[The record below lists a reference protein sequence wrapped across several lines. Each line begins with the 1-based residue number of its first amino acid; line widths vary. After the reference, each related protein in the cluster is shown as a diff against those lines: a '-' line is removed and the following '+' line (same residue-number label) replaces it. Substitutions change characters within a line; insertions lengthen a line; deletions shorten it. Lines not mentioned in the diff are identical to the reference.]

1 MQIKYKSLGEK
12 ISYASFFHGKQ
23 NIIIIIF
30 VVLMILIYFC
40 AQIEVYMI
48 ESFIIK
54 NYRCYR
60 DRTELSFVASKKEG
74 SKSKDLPPTWY
85 KEINGKRILRL
96 LLCVGL
102 NGTGKS
108 KMFSALNY
116 LRMIE
121 TAKPQRPS
129 DKPEYRPFLLDK
141 ISRIQPTELSLTYYI
156 NNTCFNYNIK
166 ISSECIEEEELK
178 LIQSRSSRIFH
189 RYHDK
194 ELDKVVV
201 NFGNACDLSKTDQ
214 HDLEVN
220 TLANASVLS
229 TFGSLNLESQI
240 LSENFNYFE
249 NRISMVHKS
258 DKSLADKLQTGDPE
272 KDRILKKLL
281 LRLLDDVGTNICDYV
296 IEEASLDIAELKAN
310 GAPDIVIK
318 AMMEQYPS
326 GIITHKNLRFIHSTK
341 EGKRG
346 LDFELESLGTKNII
360 RLLVVL
366 YDVIIGEKTTC
377 IDEIEYG
384 IHTKALAFILKMYLT
399 IAENCQLIVATHDL
413 SLLNADFLRRDA
425 VRLFEK
431 DEYGSTSVRR
441 RDYLHN
447 TISFYKTYEK
457 EVFPQ
462 IDELMNKIDMF
473 LKYKD
478 DIEKNL

>member
-1 MQIKYKSLGEK
+1 MFKL
-12 ISYASFFHGKQ
+12 
-23 NIIIIIF
+23 
-30 VVLMILIYFC
+30 YFC
-40 AQIEVYMI
+40 TQIEADMI
-48 ESFIIK
+48 ETFIIK
-54 NYRCYR
+54 NYRSYR
-60 DRTELSFVASKKEG
+60 DRTELSFVASNKEG
-74 SKSKDLPPTWY
+74 GKKKDLPPVWY

-116 LRMIE
+116 LRMIA
-121 TAKPQRPS
+121 TAKPQKPS
-129 DKPEYRPFLLDK
+129 DKPEYRPFLLDNHSST
-141 ISRIQPTELSLTYYI
+141 IPTELALTYYI
-156 NNTCFNYNIK
+156 EDVCFSYNIK

-178 LIQSRSSRIFH
+178 LVQSRSSRVFYRFH
-189 RYHDK
+189 NK
-194 ELDKVVV
+194 ELDKVVI
-201 NFGNACDLSKTDQ
+201 NYGNACDLSKSDQ

-229 TFGSLNLESQI
+229 TFGALNLESQI
-240 LSENFNYFE
+240 LTKNFDYFE
-249 NRISMVHKS
+249 NHISMVHKS
-258 DKSLADKLQTGDPE
+258 DKSLADKLQTGDVD
-272 KDRILKKLL
+272 KDRALKKLL
-281 LRLLDDVGTNICDYV
+281 LRLLNDVGTNICDYV
-296 IEEASLDIAELKAN
+296 IEEASLNISELKAN
-310 GAPDIVIK
+310 GAPDIVIN

-326 GIITHKNLRFIHSTK
+326 GIITHKNLRFIHSTIDG
-341 EGKRG
+341 ENG

-366 YDVIIGEKTTC
+366 YDVILGEKSTC

-431 DEYGSTSVRR
+431 DEHGSTNVRR

-457 EVFPQ
+457 EVSPH
-462 IDELMNKIDMF
+462 IDELMRKIEMF
-473 LKYKD
+473 LEYKN
-478 DIEKNL
+478 DINKE

>member
-1 MQIKYKSLGEK
+1 MFKL
-12 ISYASFFHGKQ
+12 
-23 NIIIIIF
+23 
-30 VVLMILIYFC
+30 YFC
-40 AQIEVYMI
+40 TQIEADMI
-48 ESFIIK
+48 ETFIIK
-54 NYRCYR
+54 NYRSYR
-60 DRTELSFVASKKEG
+60 DRTELSFVASNKEG
-74 SKSKDLPPTWY
+74 GKKKDLPPVWY

-116 LRMIE
+116 LRMIA
-121 TAKPQRPS
+121 TAKPQKPS
-129 DKPEYRPFLLDK
+129 DKLEYRPFLLDNHSST
-141 ISRIQPTELSLTYYI
+141 IPTELALTYYI
-156 NNTCFNYNIK
+156 EDVCFSYNIK

-178 LIQSRSSRIFH
+178 LVQSRSSRIFYRFH
-189 RYHDK
+189 NKD
-194 ELDKVVV
+194 LDKVVI
-201 NFGNACDLSKTDQ
+201 NYGNACDLSKSDQ

-229 TFGSLNLESQI
+229 TFGALNLESQI
-240 LSENFNYFE
+240 LTKNFDYFE
-249 NRISMVHKS
+249 NHISMVHKS
-258 DKSLADKLQTGDPE
+258 DKSLADKLQTGDVD
-272 KDRILKKLL
+272 KDRALKKLL
-281 LRLLDDVGTNICDYV
+281 LRLLNDVGTNICDYV
-296 IEEASLDIAELKAN
+296 IEEASLNISELKAN
-310 GAPDIVIK
+310 GAPDIVIN

-326 GIITHKNLRFIHSTK
+326 GIITHKNLRFIHSTIDG
-341 EGKRG
+341 ENG

-366 YDVIIGEKTTC
+366 YDVILGEKSTC

-431 DEYGSTSVRR
+431 DEYGSTNVRR

-457 EVFPQ
+457 EVSPH
-462 IDELMNKIDMF
+462 IDELMRKIEMF
-473 LKYKD
+473 LEYKN
-478 DIEKNL
+478 DINKD

>member
-1 MQIKYKSLGEK
+1 MFKL
-12 ISYASFFHGKQ
+12 
-23 NIIIIIF
+23 
-30 VVLMILIYFC
+30 YFC
-40 AQIEVYMI
+40 TQIEADMI
-48 ESFIIK
+48 ETFIIK
-54 NYRCYR
+54 NYRSYR
-60 DRTELSFVASKKEG
+60 DRTELSFVASNKEG
-74 SKSKDLPPTWY
+74 GKKKDLPPVWY

-116 LRMIE
+116 LRMIA
-121 TAKPQRPS
+121 TAKPQKPS
-129 DKPEYRPFLLDK
+129 DKPEYRPFLLDNHSST
-141 ISRIQPTELSLTYYI
+141 IPTELALTYYI
-156 NNTCFNYNIK
+156 EDVCFSYNIK

-178 LIQSRSSRIFH
+178 LVQSRSSRIFYRFH
-189 RYHDK
+189 NKDI
-194 ELDKVVV
+194 DKVVI
-201 NFGNACDLSKTDQ
+201 NYGNACDLSKSDQ

-229 TFGSLNLESQI
+229 TFGALNLESQI
-240 LSENFNYFE
+240 LTKNFDYFE
-249 NRISMVHKS
+249 NHISMVHKS
-258 DKSLADKLQTGDPE
+258 DKSLADKLQTGDVD
-272 KDRILKKLL
+272 KDRALKKLL
-281 LRLLDDVGTNICDYV
+281 LRLLNDVGTNICDYV
-296 IEEASLDIAELKAN
+296 IEEASLNISELKAN
-310 GAPDIVIK
+310 GAPDIVIN

-326 GIITHKNLRFIHSTK
+326 GIITHKNLRFIHSTIDG
-341 EGKRG
+341 ENG

-366 YDVIIGEKTTC
+366 YDVILGEKSTC

-431 DEYGSTSVRR
+431 DEYGSTNVRR

-457 EVFPQ
+457 EVSPH
-462 IDELMNKIDMF
+462 IDELMSKIEMF
-473 LKYKD
+473 LEYKN
-478 DIEKNL
+478 DINKE

>member
-1 MQIKYKSLGEK
+1 MRE
-12 ISYASFFHGKQ
+12 
-23 NIIIIIF
+23 
-30 VVLMILIYFC
+30 ILAILLFKLYFC
-40 AQIEVYMI
+40 DQIEADMI
-48 ESFIIK
+48 ETFIIK
-54 NYRCYR
+54 NYRSYR
-60 DRTELSFVASKKEG
+60 DKTELSFVASNKEG
-74 SKSKDLPPTWY
+74 GKKKDLPPVWF

-116 LRMIE
+116 LRMIA
-121 TAKPQRPS
+121 TSKPQKPS
-129 DKPEYRPFLLDK
+129 DKPEYRPFLLDTYSSN
-141 ISRIQPTELSLTYYI
+141 IPTELTLVYYI
-156 NNTCFNYNIK
+156 GDTCFSYNIK
-166 ISSECIEEEELK
+166 VSSECIEEEELK
-178 LIQSRSSRIFH
+178 LVQSRSSRIFH
-189 RYHDK
+189 RYHNK
-194 ELDKVVV
+194 ELDKVVIS
-201 NFGNACDLSKTDQ
+201 FGNACDLTKADQ

-229 TFGSLNLESQI
+229 TFGALNLDSQL
-240 LSENFNYFE
+240 LSKNFDYFE
-249 NRISMVHKS
+249 NHISMVHKS
-258 DKSLADKLQTGDPE
+258 DKSLADKLQTGNI
-272 KDRILKKLL
+272 DRDRALKKLL

-296 IEEASLDIAELKAN
+296 IEDASLNISELKAN

-341 EGKRG
+341 EGRSG

-366 YDVIIGEKTTC
+366 YDVILGEKSTC

-431 DEYGSTSVRR
+431 DEYGATNVKR

-457 EVFPQ
+457 EVSPQ
-462 IDELMNKIDMF
+462 IDELMRKIEMF
-473 LKYKD
+473 IKYKE
-478 DIEKNL
+478 DIEHSL

>member
-1 MQIKYKSLGEK
+1 MFKL
-12 ISYASFFHGKQ
+12 
-23 NIIIIIF
+23 
-30 VVLMILIYFC
+30 YFC
-40 AQIEVYMI
+40 TQIEADMI
-48 ESFIIK
+48 ETFIIK
-54 NYRCYR
+54 NYRSYR
-60 DRTELSFVASKKEG
+60 DRTELSFVASNKEG
-74 SKSKDLPPTWY
+74 GKKKDLPPVWY

-116 LRMIE
+116 LRMIA
-121 TAKPQRPS
+121 TAKPQKPS
-129 DKPEYRPFLLDK
+129 DKPEYRPFLLDNHSST
-141 ISRIQPTELSLTYYI
+141 IPTELALTYYI
-156 NNTCFNYNIK
+156 EDVCFSYNIK

-178 LIQSRSSRIFH
+178 LVQSRSSRIFYRFH
-189 RYHDK
+189 NKD
-194 ELDKVVV
+194 LDKVVI
-201 NFGNACDLSKTDQ
+201 NYGNACDLSKSDQ

-229 TFGSLNLESQI
+229 TFGALNLESQI
-240 LSENFNYFE
+240 LTKNFDYFE
-249 NRISMVHKS
+249 NHISMVHKS
-258 DKSLADKLQTGDPE
+258 DKSLADKLQTGDVD
-272 KDRILKKLL
+272 KDRALKKLL
-281 LRLLDDVGTNICDYV
+281 LRLLNDVGTNICDYV
-296 IEEASLDIAELKAN
+296 IEEASLNISELKAN
-310 GAPDIVIK
+310 GAPDIVIN

-326 GIITHKNLRFIHSTK
+326 GIITHKNLRFIHSTING
-341 EGKRG
+341 ENG

-366 YDVIIGEKTTC
+366 YDVILGEKSTC

-431 DEYGSTSVRR
+431 DEYGSTNVRR

-457 EVFPQ
+457 EVSPH
-462 IDELMNKIDMF
+462 IDELMRKIEMF
-473 LKYKD
+473 LEYKN
-478 DIEKNL
+478 DINKD

>member
-1 MQIKYKSLGEK
+1 
-12 ISYASFFHGKQ
+12 
-23 NIIIIIF
+23 
-30 VVLMILIYFC
+30 
-40 AQIEVYMI
+40 MI
-48 ESFIIK
+48 ESFIVK
-54 NYRCYR
+54 NYRSYR
-60 DRTELSFVASKKEG
+60 DSTELSFVASKKEG
-74 SKSKDLPPTWY
+74 SKSKDLPPVWY

-116 LRMIE
+116 LRMIA
-121 TAKPQRPS
+121 TAKPQKPS

-141 ISRIQPTELSLTYYI
+141 NSRTQPTELSLTYYI
-156 NNTCFNYNIK
+156 GNVCFNYSIK
-166 ISSECIEEEELK
+166 ISSERIEEEELK
-178 LIQSRSSRIFH
+178 LIQSRSSRIFYRH
-189 RYHDK
+189 HDK
-194 ELDKVVV
+194 ELDKVIII
-201 NFGNACDLSKTDQ
+201 FGNACDLSKSDQ

-229 TFGSLNLESQI
+229 TFGSLNLESVI
-240 LSENFNYFE
+240 LSENFNYFD

-258 DKSLADKLQTGDPE
+258 DKSLADKLQTGNPE
-272 KDRILKKLL
+272 KDRVLKKLL

-341 EGKRG
+341 EGKSG

-360 RLLVVL
+360 GLLVVL

-457 EVFPQ
+457 EVSPQ
-462 IDELMNKIDMF
+462 IDELMKKIEMF

-478 DIEKNL
+478 DIEKGL

>member
-1 MQIKYKSLGEK
+1 
-12 ISYASFFHGKQ
+12 
-23 NIIIIIF
+23 
-30 VVLMILIYFC
+30 
-40 AQIEVYMI
+40 MI
-48 ESFIIK
+48 EAFSVK

-60 DRTELSFVASKKEG
+60 DKTELSFVASKKEG
-74 SKSKDLPPTWY
+74 SKTKDLSPIWY

-116 LRMIE
+116 LRMIA

-141 ISRIQPTELSLTYYI
+141 SSPTQPTELSLIYYI
-156 NNTCFNYNIK
+156 GNTCFNYKIK
-166 ISSECIEEEELK
+166 ISSECIEEEELN
-178 LIQSRSSRIFH
+178 LIQSRSSRVYYRCH
-189 RYHDK
+189 NK
-194 ELDKVVV
+194 ELDKVAISY
-201 NFGNACDLSKTDQ
+201 GNACDLSKSDQ
-214 HDLEVN
+214 HDLAIN

-229 TFGSLNLESQI
+229 TFGTLNLESQV
-240 LSENFNYFE
+240 LSENFDYFE
-249 NRISMVHKS
+249 NHISMIHKS
-258 DKSLADKLQTGDPE
+258 DKSLADKLQTGDPD
-272 KDRILKKLL
+272 KDRILKSLL
-281 LRLLDDVGTNICDYV
+281 LRLLHDVGTNICDYV
-296 IEEASLDIAELKAN
+296 LEESSLNISELEAN

-318 AMMEQYPS
+318 AMMAQYPS
-326 GIITHKNLRFIHSTK
+326 GVITHKNVRFIHSTK
-341 EGKRG
+341 EGESG
-346 LDFELESLGTKNII
+346 LDFDLESLGTKNII

-366 YDVIIGEKTTC
+366 YDVVIGEKSTC

-431 DEYGSTSVRR
+431 DEYGSTYVRR
-441 RDYLHN
+441 RDYLHK

-462 IDELMNKIDMF
+462 IDELMRKLEIF
-473 LKYKD
+473 IKYKD
-478 DIEKNL
+478 DIRE

>member
-1 MQIKYKSLGEK
+1 MFKL
-12 ISYASFFHGKQ
+12 
-23 NIIIIIF
+23 
-30 VVLMILIYFC
+30 YFC
-40 AQIEVYMI
+40 TQIEADMI
-48 ESFIIK
+48 ETFIIK
-54 NYRCYR
+54 NYRSYR
-60 DRTELSFVASKKEG
+60 DRTELSFVASNKEG
-74 SKSKDLPPTWY
+74 GKKKDLPPVWY

-116 LRMIE
+116 LRMIA
-121 TAKPQRPS
+121 TAKPQKPS
-129 DKPEYRPFLLDK
+129 DKPEYRPFLLDNHSST
-141 ISRIQPTELSLTYYI
+141 IPTELALTYYI
-156 NNTCFNYNIK
+156 EDVCFSYNIK

-178 LIQSRSSRIFH
+178 LVQSRSSRIFYRFH
-189 RYHDK
+189 NKDI
-194 ELDKVVV
+194 DKVVI
-201 NFGNACDLSKTDQ
+201 NYGNACDLSKSDQ

-229 TFGSLNLESQI
+229 TFGALNLESQI
-240 LSENFNYFE
+240 LTKNFDYFE
-249 NRISMVHKS
+249 NHISMVHKS
-258 DKSLADKLQTGDPE
+258 DKSLADKLQTGDVD
-272 KDRILKKLL
+272 KDRALKKLL
-281 LRLLDDVGTNICDYV
+281 LRLLNDVGTNICDYV
-296 IEEASLDIAELKAN
+296 IEEASLNISELKAN
-310 GAPDIVIK
+310 GAPDIVIN

-326 GIITHKNLRFIHSTK
+326 GIITHKNLRFIHSTIDG
-341 EGKRG
+341 ENG

-366 YDVIIGEKTTC
+366 YDVILGEKSTC

-431 DEYGSTSVRR
+431 DEYGSTNVRR

-457 EVFPQ
+457 EVSPH
-462 IDELMNKIDMF
+462 IDELMRKIEMF
-473 LKYKD
+473 LEYKN
-478 DIEKNL
+478 DINKD

>member
-1 MQIKYKSLGEK
+1 MDYKYD
-12 ISYASFFHGKQ
+12 YASFFHGKQ
-23 NIIIIIF
+23 NIAIRIF
-30 VVLMILIYFC
+30 VILITLIYFC
-40 AQIEVYMI
+40 IQIEAYMI
-48 ESFIIK
+48 ESFTVK
-54 NYRCYR
+54 NYRSYR

-74 SKSKDLPPTWY
+74 NKSKDLPPVWY

-116 LRMIE
+116 LRMIA
-121 TAKPQRPS
+121 TAKPQKPS
-129 DKPEYRPFLLDK
+129 DKPEYRPFLLDNF
-141 ISRIQPTELSLTYYI
+141 SRTQPTELSLTYYI
-156 NNTCFNYNIK
+156 DDVCFNYNVK

-178 LIQSRSSRIFH
+178 LIQSRSSRIFYRH
-189 RYHDK
+189 HDK
-194 ELDKVVV
+194 ELDKVII
-201 NFGNACDLSKTDQ
+201 NFGNACDLSKLDQ

-229 TFGSLNLESQI
+229 TFGSLNLESSI
-240 LSENFNYFE
+240 LSKNLNYFE

-258 DKSLADKLQTGDPE
+258 DKSLADKLQTGDSE
-272 KDRILKKLL
+272 KDKVLKKLL

-296 IEEASLDIAELKAN
+296 IEEASLDITQLKVN

-341 EGKRG
+341 EGKSG

-478 DIEKNL
+478 DIEKNF

>member
-1 MQIKYKSLGEK
+1 
-12 ISYASFFHGKQ
+12 
-23 NIIIIIF
+23 
-30 VVLMILIYFC
+30 
-40 AQIEVYMI
+40 MI
-48 ESFIIK
+48 ETFIIK
-54 NYRCYR
+54 NYRSYR
-60 DRTELSFVASKKEG
+60 DRTELSFVASNKEG
-74 SKSKDLPPTWY
+74 GKKKDLPPVWY

-116 LRMIE
+116 LRMIA
-121 TAKPQRPS
+121 TAKPQKPS
-129 DKPEYRPFLLDK
+129 DKPEYRPFLLDNHSST
-141 ISRIQPTELSLTYYI
+141 IPTELALTYYI
-156 NNTCFNYNIK
+156 EDVCFSYNIK

-178 LIQSRSSRIFH
+178 LVQSRSSRVFYRFH
-189 RYHDK
+189 NK
-194 ELDKVVV
+194 ELDKVVI
-201 NFGNACDLSKTDQ
+201 NYGNACDLSKSDQ

-229 TFGSLNLESQI
+229 TFGALNLESQI
-240 LSENFNYFE
+240 LTKNFDYFE
-249 NRISMVHKS
+249 NHISMVHKS
-258 DKSLADKLQTGDPE
+258 DKSLADKLQTGDVD
-272 KDRILKKLL
+272 KDRALKKLL
-281 LRLLDDVGTNICDYV
+281 LRLLNDVGTNICDYV
-296 IEEASLDIAELKAN
+296 IEEASLNISELKAN
-310 GAPDIVIK
+310 GAPDIVIN

-326 GIITHKNLRFIHSTK
+326 GTITHKNLRFIHSTIDG
-341 EGKRG
+341 ENG

-366 YDVIIGEKTTC
+366 YDVILGEKSTC

-431 DEYGSTSVRR
+431 DEHGSTNVRR

-457 EVFPQ
+457 EVSPH
-462 IDELMNKIDMF
+462 IDELMRKIEMF
-473 LKYKD
+473 LEYKN
-478 DIEKNL
+478 DINKE

>member
-1 MQIKYKSLGEK
+1 MFKL
-12 ISYASFFHGKQ
+12 
-23 NIIIIIF
+23 
-30 VVLMILIYFC
+30 YFC
-40 AQIEVYMI
+40 TQIEADMI
-48 ESFIIK
+48 ETFIIK
-54 NYRCYR
+54 NYRSYR
-60 DRTELSFVASKKEG
+60 DRTELSFVASNKEG
-74 SKSKDLPPTWY
+74 GKKKDLPPVWY

-116 LRMIE
+116 LRMIA
-121 TAKPQRPS
+121 TAKPQKPS
-129 DKPEYRPFLLDK
+129 DKPEYRPFLLDNHSST
-141 ISRIQPTELSLTYYI
+141 IPTELALTYYI
-156 NNTCFNYNIK
+156 EDVCFSYNIK

-178 LIQSRSSRIFH
+178 LVQYRSSRVFYRFH
-189 RYHDK
+189 NK
-194 ELDKVVV
+194 ELDKVVI
-201 NFGNACDLSKTDQ
+201 NYGNACDLSKSDQ

-229 TFGSLNLESQI
+229 TFGALNLESQI
-240 LSENFNYFE
+240 LTKNFDYFE
-249 NRISMVHKS
+249 NHISMVHKS
-258 DKSLADKLQTGDPE
+258 DKSLADKLQTGDVD
-272 KDRILKKLL
+272 KDRALKKLL
-281 LRLLDDVGTNICDYV
+281 LRLLNDVGTNICDYV
-296 IEEASLDIAELKAN
+296 IEEASLNISELKAN
-310 GAPDIVIK
+310 GAPDIVIN

-326 GIITHKNLRFIHSTK
+326 GIITHKNLRFIHSTIDG
-341 EGKRG
+341 ENG

-366 YDVIIGEKTTC
+366 YDVILGEKSTC

-431 DEYGSTSVRR
+431 DEYGSTNVRR

-457 EVFPQ
+457 EVSPH
-462 IDELMNKIDMF
+462 IDELMRKIEMF
-473 LKYKD
+473 LEYKN
-478 DIEKNL
+478 DINKD

>member
-1 MQIKYKSLGEK
+1 MFKL
-12 ISYASFFHGKQ
+12 
-23 NIIIIIF
+23 
-30 VVLMILIYFC
+30 YFC
-40 AQIEVYMI
+40 IQIEADMI
-48 ESFIIK
+48 ETFIIK
-54 NYRCYR
+54 NYRSYR
-60 DRTELSFVASKKEG
+60 DRTELSFVASNKEG
-74 SKSKDLPPTWY
+74 GKKKDLPPVWY

-116 LRMIE
+116 LRMIA
-121 TAKPQRPS
+121 TAKPQKPS
-129 DKPEYRPFLLDK
+129 DKPEYRPFLLDNHSST
-141 ISRIQPTELSLTYYI
+141 IPTELALTYYI
-156 NNTCFNYNIK
+156 EDVCFSYNIK

-178 LIQSRSSRIFH
+178 LVQSRSSRIFYRFH
-189 RYHDK
+189 NKD
-194 ELDKVVV
+194 LDKVVI
-201 NFGNACDLSKTDQ
+201 NYGNACDLSKSDQ

-229 TFGSLNLESQI
+229 TFGALNLESQI
-240 LSENFNYFE
+240 LTKNFDYFE
-249 NRISMVHKS
+249 NHISMVHKS
-258 DKSLADKLQTGDPE
+258 DKSLADKLQTGDVD
-272 KDRILKKLL
+272 KDRALKKLL
-281 LRLLDDVGTNICDYV
+281 LRLLNDVGTNICDYV
-296 IEEASLDIAELKAN
+296 IEEASLNISELKAN
-310 GAPDIVIK
+310 GAPDIVIN

-326 GIITHKNLRFIHSTK
+326 GIITHKNLRFIHSTIDG
-341 EGKRG
+341 ENG

-366 YDVIIGEKTTC
+366 YDVILGEKSTC

-431 DEYGSTSVRR
+431 DERGSTNVRR

-457 EVFPQ
+457 EVSPH
-462 IDELMNKIDMF
+462 IDELMRKIEMF
-473 LKYKD
+473 LEYKN
-478 DIEKNL
+478 DINKE

>member
-1 MQIKYKSLGEK
+1 MFKL
-12 ISYASFFHGKQ
+12 
-23 NIIIIIF
+23 
-30 VVLMILIYFC
+30 YFC
-40 AQIEVYMI
+40 TQIEADMI
-48 ESFIIK
+48 ETFIIK
-54 NYRCYR
+54 NYRSYR
-60 DRTELSFVASKKEG
+60 DRTELSFVASNKEG
-74 SKSKDLPPTWY
+74 GKKKDLPPVWY

-116 LRMIE
+116 LRMIA
-121 TAKPQRPS
+121 TAKPQKPS
-129 DKPEYRPFLLDK
+129 DKPEYRPFLLDNHSST
-141 ISRIQPTELSLTYYI
+141 IPTELALTYYI
-156 NNTCFNYNIK
+156 EDVCFSYNIK

-178 LIQSRSSRIFH
+178 LVQSRSSRVFYRFH
-189 RYHDK
+189 NK
-194 ELDKVVV
+194 ELDKVVI
-201 NFGNACDLSKTDQ
+201 NYGNACDLSKSDQ

-229 TFGSLNLESQI
+229 TFGALNLESQI
-240 LSENFNYFE
+240 LTKNFDYFE
-249 NRISMVHKS
+249 NHISMVHKS
-258 DKSLADKLQTGDPE
+258 DKSLADKLQTGDVD
-272 KDRILKKLL
+272 KDRALKKLL
-281 LRLLDDVGTNICDYV
+281 LRLLNDVGTNICDYV
-296 IEEASLDIAELKAN
+296 IEEASLNISELKAN
-310 GAPDIVIK
+310 GAPDIVIN

-326 GIITHKNLRFIHSTK
+326 GTITHKNLRFIHSTIDG
-341 EGKRG
+341 ENG

-366 YDVIIGEKTTC
+366 YDVILGEKSTC

-431 DEYGSTSVRR
+431 DEHGSTNVRR

-457 EVFPQ
+457 EVSPH
-462 IDELMNKIDMF
+462 IDELMRKIEMF
-473 LKYKD
+473 LEYKN
-478 DIEKNL
+478 DINKE

>member
-1 MQIKYKSLGEK
+1 MFKL
-12 ISYASFFHGKQ
+12 
-23 NIIIIIF
+23 
-30 VVLMILIYFC
+30 YFC
-40 AQIEVYMI
+40 TQIEADMI
-48 ESFIIK
+48 ETFIIK
-54 NYRCYR
+54 NYRSYR
-60 DRTELSFVASKKEG
+60 DRTELSFVASNKEG
-74 SKSKDLPPTWY
+74 GKKKDSPPVWY

-116 LRMIE
+116 LRMIA
-121 TAKPQRPS
+121 TAKPQKPS
-129 DKPEYRPFLLDK
+129 DKPEYRPFLLDNHSST
-141 ISRIQPTELSLTYYI
+141 IPTELALTYYI
-156 NNTCFNYNIK
+156 EDVCFSYNIK

-178 LIQSRSSRIFH
+178 LVQSRSSRVFYRFH
-189 RYHDK
+189 NK
-194 ELDKVVV
+194 ELDKVVI
-201 NFGNACDLSKTDQ
+201 NYGNACDLSKSDQ

-229 TFGSLNLESQI
+229 TFGALNLESQI
-240 LSENFNYFE
+240 LTKNFDYFE
-249 NRISMVHKS
+249 NHISMVHKS
-258 DKSLADKLQTGDPE
+258 DKSLADKLQTGDVD
-272 KDRILKKLL
+272 KDRALKKLL
-281 LRLLDDVGTNICDYV
+281 LRLLNDVGTNICDYV
-296 IEEASLDIAELKAN
+296 IEEASLNISELKAN
-310 GAPDIVIK
+310 GAPDIVIN

-326 GIITHKNLRFIHSTK
+326 GIITHKNLRFIHSTIDG
-341 EGKRG
+341 ENG

-366 YDVIIGEKTTC
+366 YDVILGEKSTC

-431 DEYGSTSVRR
+431 DEYGSTNVRR

-457 EVFPQ
+457 EVSPH
-462 IDELMNKIDMF
+462 IDELMRKIEMF
-473 LKYKD
+473 LEYKN
-478 DIEKNL
+478 DINKD

>member
-1 MQIKYKSLGEK
+1 
-12 ISYASFFHGKQ
+12 
-23 NIIIIIF
+23 
-30 VVLMILIYFC
+30 
-40 AQIEVYMI
+40 MI
-48 ESFIIK
+48 ESFIVK
-54 NYRCYR
+54 NYRSYR

-74 SKSKDLPPTWY
+74 SKSKDLPPVWY

-116 LRMIE
+116 LRMIA
-121 TAKPQRPS
+121 TAKPQKPS

-141 ISRIQPTELSLTYYI
+141 ISRTQPTELSLTYYI
-156 NNTCFNYNIK
+156 DNICFNYNIK
-166 ISSECIEEEELK
+166 ISSERIEEEELRV
-178 LIQSRSSRIFH
+178 IQSRSSRIFY
-189 RYHDK
+189 RRHDE
-194 ELDKVVV
+194 ELDKVIII
-201 NFGNACDLSKTDQ
+201 FGNACDLSKSDQ

-220 TLANASVLS
+220 TLANASVLA
-229 TFGSLNLESQI
+229 TFGSLNLESLI

-249 NRISMVHKS
+249 NHISMVHKS

-272 KDRILKKLL
+272 KDRVLKKLL
-281 LRLLDDVGTNICDYV
+281 LRLLNDVGTNICDYA

-341 EGKRG
+341 EGKSE

-431 DEYGSTSVRR
+431 DEYGSTNVRR

-462 IDELMNKIDMF
+462 IDELMKKIEMF

-478 DIEKNL
+478 DIDKNF

>member
-1 MQIKYKSLGEK
+1 
-12 ISYASFFHGKQ
+12 
-23 NIIIIIF
+23 
-30 VVLMILIYFC
+30 
-40 AQIEVYMI
+40 MI
-48 ESFIIK
+48 ETFTVK
-54 NYRCYR
+54 NYRSYR
-60 DRTELSFVASKKEG
+60 DKAELSFVASKKEG
-74 SKSKDLPPTWY
+74 SKTNDLPPIWY

-116 LRMIE
+116 LRMIA
-121 TAKPQRPS
+121 TAKPQKPS

-141 ISRIQPTELSLTYYI
+141 SSSTQPTELSLIYCI
-156 NNTCFNYNIK
+156 DGTCFNYDIK
-166 ISSECIEEEELK
+166 VSSECIEEEELK
-178 LIQSRSSRIFH
+178 LVQSRSSRIFY
-189 RYHDK
+189 RYHNK
-194 ELDKVVV
+194 ELDKVVI
-201 NFGNACDLSKTDQ
+201 NYGSACDLSKSDQ

-229 TFGSLNLESQI
+229 TFGALNLESQI
-240 LSENFNYFE
+240 LSKNFDYFE
-249 NRISMVHKS
+249 NHISMIHRS

-272 KDRILKKLL
+272 KDRVLKNLL
-281 LRLLDDVGTNICDYV
+281 LRLLNDVGTNICDYV
-296 IEEASLDIAELKAN
+296 IEEASLNISELIAN

-326 GIITHKNLRFIHSTK
+326 GVITHKNLRFIHSTK
-341 EGKRG
+341 DGESG
-346 LDFELESLGTKNII
+346 LDFDLESLGTKNII

-366 YDVIIGEKTTC
+366 YDVVVGEKSTC

-431 DEYGSTSVRR
+431 DEHGSTCVRR
-441 RDYLHN
+441 RDYLHK

-457 EVFPQ
+457 EVSPQ
-462 IDELMNKIDMF
+462 LDELMRKIEIF
-473 LKYKD
+473 IKYKD
-478 DIEKNL
+478 DIME

>member
-1 MQIKYKSLGEK
+1 MFKL
-12 ISYASFFHGKQ
+12 
-23 NIIIIIF
+23 
-30 VVLMILIYFC
+30 YFC
-40 AQIEVYMI
+40 TQIEADMI
-48 ESFIIK
+48 ETFIIK
-54 NYRCYR
+54 NYRSYR
-60 DRTELSFVASKKEG
+60 DRTELSFVASNKEG
-74 SKSKDLPPTWY
+74 GKKKDSPPVWY

-116 LRMIE
+116 LRMIA
-121 TAKPQRPS
+121 TAKPQKPS
-129 DKPEYRPFLLDK
+129 DKPEYRPFLLDNHSST
-141 ISRIQPTELSLTYYI
+141 IPTELALTYYI
-156 NNTCFNYNIK
+156 EDVCFSYNIK

-178 LIQSRSSRIFH
+178 LVQSRSSRIFYRFH
-189 RYHDK
+189 NKD
-194 ELDKVVV
+194 LDKVVI
-201 NFGNACDLSKTDQ
+201 NYGNACDLSKSDQ

-229 TFGSLNLESQI
+229 TFGALNLESQI
-240 LSENFNYFE
+240 LTKNFDYFE
-249 NRISMVHKS
+249 NHISMVHKS
-258 DKSLADKLQTGDPE
+258 DKSLADKLQTGDVD
-272 KDRILKKLL
+272 KDRALKKLL
-281 LRLLDDVGTNICDYV
+281 LRLLNDVGTNICDYV
-296 IEEASLDIAELKAN
+296 IEEASLNISELKAN
-310 GAPDIVIK
+310 GAPDIVIN

-326 GIITHKNLRFIHSTK
+326 GIITHKNLRFIHSTIDG
-341 EGKRG
+341 ENG

-366 YDVIIGEKTTC
+366 YDVILGEKSTC

-431 DEYGSTSVRR
+431 DEYGSTNVRR

-457 EVFPQ
+457 EVSPH
-462 IDELMNKIDMF
+462 IDELMRKIEMF
-473 LKYKD
+473 LEYKN
-478 DIEKNL
+478 DINKD

>member
-1 MQIKYKSLGEK
+1 MFKL
-12 ISYASFFHGKQ
+12 
-23 NIIIIIF
+23 
-30 VVLMILIYFC
+30 YFC
-40 AQIEVYMI
+40 IQIEADMI
-48 ESFIIK
+48 ETFIIK
-54 NYRCYR
+54 NYRSYR
-60 DRTELSFVASKKEG
+60 DRTELSFVASNKEG
-74 SKSKDLPPTWY
+74 GKKKDLPPVWY

-116 LRMIE
+116 LRMIA
-121 TAKPQRPS
+121 TAKPQKPS
-129 DKPEYRPFLLDK
+129 DKPEYRPFLLDNHSLT
-141 ISRIQPTELSLTYYI
+141 IPTELALTYYI
-156 NNTCFNYNIK
+156 EDVCFSYNIK

-178 LIQSRSSRIFH
+178 LVQSRGSRVFYRFH
-189 RYHDK
+189 NK
-194 ELDKVVV
+194 ELDKVVI
-201 NFGNACDLSKTDQ
+201 NYGNACDLSKSDQ

-229 TFGSLNLESQI
+229 TFGALNLESQI
-240 LSENFNYFE
+240 LTKNFDYFE
-249 NRISMVHKS
+249 NHISMVHKS
-258 DKSLADKLQTGDPE
+258 DKSLADKLQTGDVD
-272 KDRILKKLL
+272 KDRALKKLL
-281 LRLLDDVGTNICDYV
+281 LRLLNDVGTNICDYV
-296 IEEASLDIAELKAN
+296 IEEASLNISELKAN
-310 GAPDIVIK
+310 GAPDIVIN

-326 GIITHKNLRFIHSTK
+326 GIITHKNLRFIHSTIDG
-341 EGKRG
+341 ENG

-366 YDVIIGEKTTC
+366 YDVILGEKSTC

-431 DEYGSTSVRR
+431 DEYGSTNVRR

-457 EVFPQ
+457 EVSPH
-462 IDELMNKIDMF
+462 IDELMRKIEMF
-473 LKYKD
+473 LEYKN
-478 DIEKNL
+478 DINKD

>member
-1 MQIKYKSLGEK
+1 MFKL
-12 ISYASFFHGKQ
+12 
-23 NIIIIIF
+23 
-30 VVLMILIYFC
+30 YFC
-40 AQIEVYMI
+40 TQIEADMI
-48 ESFIIK
+48 ETFIIK
-54 NYRCYR
+54 NYRSYR
-60 DRTELSFVASKKEG
+60 DRTELSFVASNKEG
-74 SKSKDLPPTWY
+74 GKKKDLPPVWY

-116 LRMIE
+116 LRMIA
-121 TAKPQRPS
+121 TAKPQKPS
-129 DKPEYRPFLLDK
+129 DKPEYRPFLLDNH
-141 ISRIQPTELSLTYYI
+141 SSTLPTELTLTYYI
-156 NNTCFNYNIK
+156 EDVCFSYNIK

-178 LIQSRSSRIFH
+178 LVQSRSSRVFYRFH
-189 RYHDK
+189 NK
-194 ELDKVVV
+194 ELDKVVI
-201 NFGNACDLSKTDQ
+201 NYGNACDLSKSDQ

-229 TFGSLNLESQI
+229 TFGALNLESQI
-240 LSENFNYFE
+240 LTKNFDYFE
-249 NRISMVHKS
+249 NHISMVHKS
-258 DKSLADKLQTGDPE
+258 DKSLADKLQTGDVD
-272 KDRILKKLL
+272 KDRALKKLL
-281 LRLLDDVGTNICDYV
+281 LRLLNDVGTNICDYV
-296 IEEASLDIAELKAN
+296 IEEASLNISELKAN
-310 GAPDIVIK
+310 GAPDIVIN

-326 GIITHKNLRFIHSTK
+326 GIITHKNLRFIHSTIDG
-341 EGKRG
+341 ENG

-366 YDVIIGEKTTC
+366 YDVILGEKSTC

-431 DEYGSTSVRR
+431 DEHGSTNVRR

-457 EVFPQ
+457 EVSPH
-462 IDELMNKIDMF
+462 IDELMSKIEMF
-473 LKYKD
+473 LEYKN
-478 DIEKNL
+478 DINKE

>member
-1 MQIKYKSLGEK
+1 MFKL
-12 ISYASFFHGKQ
+12 
-23 NIIIIIF
+23 
-30 VVLMILIYFC
+30 YFC
-40 AQIEVYMI
+40 TQIEADMI
-48 ESFIIK
+48 ETFIIK
-54 NYRCYR
+54 NYRSYR
-60 DRTELSFVASKKEG
+60 DRTELSFVASNKEG
-74 SKSKDLPPTWY
+74 GKKKDLPPVWY

-116 LRMIE
+116 LRMIA
-121 TAKPQRPS
+121 TAKPQKPS
-129 DKPEYRPFLLDK
+129 DKPEYRPFLLDNHSST
-141 ISRIQPTELSLTYYI
+141 IPTELALTYYI
-156 NNTCFNYNIK
+156 EDVCFSYNIK

-178 LIQSRSSRIFH
+178 LVQSRSSRIFYRFH
-189 RYHDK
+189 NK
-194 ELDKVVV
+194 ELDKVVI
-201 NFGNACDLSKTDQ
+201 NYGNACDLSKSDQ

-229 TFGSLNLESQI
+229 TFGALNLESQI
-240 LSENFNYFE
+240 LTKNFDYFE
-249 NRISMVHKS
+249 NHISMVHKS
-258 DKSLADKLQTGDPE
+258 DKSLADKLQTGDVY
-272 KDRILKKLL
+272 KDRALKKLL
-281 LRLLDDVGTNICDYV
+281 LRLLNDVGTNICDYV
-296 IEEASLDIAELKAN
+296 IEEASLNISELKAN
-310 GAPDIVIK
+310 GAPDIVIN

-326 GIITHKNLRFIHSTK
+326 GIITHKNLRFIHSTIDG
-341 EGKRG
+341 ENG

-366 YDVIIGEKTTC
+366 YDVILGEKSTC

-431 DEYGSTSVRR
+431 DEYGSTNVRR

-457 EVFPQ
+457 EVSPH
-462 IDELMNKIDMF
+462 IDELMRKIEMF
-473 LKYKD
+473 LEYKN
-478 DIEKNL
+478 DINKD

>member
-1 MQIKYKSLGEK
+1 MFKL
-12 ISYASFFHGKQ
+12 
-23 NIIIIIF
+23 
-30 VVLMILIYFC
+30 YFC
-40 AQIEVYMI
+40 TQIEADMI
-48 ESFIIK
+48 ETFIIK
-54 NYRCYR
+54 NYRSYR
-60 DRTELSFVASKKEG
+60 DRTELSFVASNKEG
-74 SKSKDLPPTWY
+74 GKKKDLSPVWY

-116 LRMIE
+116 LRMIA
-121 TAKPQRPS
+121 TAKPQKPS
-129 DKPEYRPFLLDK
+129 DKPEYRPFLLDNHSST
-141 ISRIQPTELSLTYYI
+141 IPTELTLTYYI
-156 NNTCFNYNIK
+156 EDVCFSYNIK

-178 LIQSRSSRIFH
+178 LVQSRSSRVFYRFH
-189 RYHDK
+189 NK
-194 ELDKVVV
+194 ELDKVVI
-201 NFGNACDLSKTDQ
+201 NYGNACDLSKSDQ

-229 TFGSLNLESQI
+229 TFGALNLESQI
-240 LSENFNYFE
+240 LTKNFDYFE
-249 NRISMVHKS
+249 NHISMVHKS
-258 DKSLADKLQTGDPE
+258 DKSLADKLQTGDVD
-272 KDRILKKLL
+272 KDRALKKLL
-281 LRLLDDVGTNICDYV
+281 LRLLNDVGTNICDYV
-296 IEEASLDIAELKAN
+296 IEEASLNISELKAN
-310 GAPDIVIK
+310 GAPDIVIN

-326 GIITHKNLRFIHSTK
+326 GIITHKNLRFIHSTIDG
-341 EGKRG
+341 ENG

-366 YDVIIGEKTTC
+366 YDVILGEKSTC

-431 DEYGSTSVRR
+431 DEYGSTNVRR

-457 EVFPQ
+457 EVSPH
-462 IDELMNKIDMF
+462 IDELMRKIEMF
-473 LKYKD
+473 LEYKN
-478 DIEKNL
+478 DINKD

>member
-1 MQIKYKSLGEK
+1 MFKL
-12 ISYASFFHGKQ
+12 
-23 NIIIIIF
+23 
-30 VVLMILIYFC
+30 YFC
-40 AQIEVYMI
+40 TQIEADMI
-48 ESFIIK
+48 ETFIIK
-54 NYRCYR
+54 NYRSYR
-60 DRTELSFVASKKEG
+60 DRTELSFVASNKEG
-74 SKSKDLPPTWY
+74 GKKKDLPLVWY

-116 LRMIE
+116 LRMIA
-121 TAKPQRPS
+121 TAKPQKPS
-129 DKPEYRPFLLDK
+129 DKPEYRPFLLDNHSST
-141 ISRIQPTELSLTYYI
+141 IPTELTLTYYI
-156 NNTCFNYNIK
+156 EDVCFSYNIK

-178 LIQSRSSRIFH
+178 LVQSRSSRVFYRFH
-189 RYHDK
+189 NK
-194 ELDKVVV
+194 ELDKVVI
-201 NFGNACDLSKTDQ
+201 NYGNACDLSKSDQ

-229 TFGSLNLESQI
+229 TFGALNLESQI
-240 LSENFNYFE
+240 LTKNFDYFE
-249 NRISMVHKS
+249 NHISMVHKS
-258 DKSLADKLQTGDPE
+258 DKSLADKLQTGDVD
-272 KDRILKKLL
+272 KDRALKKLL
-281 LRLLDDVGTNICDYV
+281 LRLLNDVGTNICDYV
-296 IEEASLDIAELKAN
+296 IEEASLNISELKAN
-310 GAPDIVIK
+310 GAPDIVIN

-326 GIITHKNLRFIHSTK
+326 GIITHKNLRFIHSTIDG
-341 EGKRG
+341 ENG

-366 YDVIIGEKTTC
+366 YDVILGEKSTC

-431 DEYGSTSVRR
+431 DEYGSTNVRR

-457 EVFPQ
+457 EVSPH
-462 IDELMNKIDMF
+462 IDELMRKIEMF
-473 LKYKD
+473 LEYKN
-478 DIEKNL
+478 DINKD

>member
-1 MQIKYKSLGEK
+1 MFKL
-12 ISYASFFHGKQ
+12 
-23 NIIIIIF
+23 
-30 VVLMILIYFC
+30 YFC
-40 AQIEVYMI
+40 TQIEADMI
-48 ESFIIK
+48 ETFIIK
-54 NYRCYR
+54 NYRSYR
-60 DRTELSFVASKKEG
+60 DRTELSFVASNKEG
-74 SKSKDLPPTWY
+74 GKKKDLPPVWY

-116 LRMIE
+116 LRMIA
-121 TAKPQRPS
+121 TAKPQKPS
-129 DKPEYRPFLLDK
+129 DKPEYRPFLLDNHSST
-141 ISRIQPTELSLTYYI
+141 IPTELALTYYI
-156 NNTCFNYNIK
+156 EDVCFSYNIK

-178 LIQSRSSRIFH
+178 LVQSRSSRIFYRFH
-189 RYHDK
+189 NKD
-194 ELDKVVV
+194 LDKVVI
-201 NFGNACDLSKTDQ
+201 NYGNACDLSKSDQ

-229 TFGSLNLESQI
+229 TFGALNLESQI
-240 LSENFNYFE
+240 LTKNFDYFE
-249 NRISMVHKS
+249 NHISMVHKS
-258 DKSLADKLQTGDPE
+258 DKSLADKLQTGDVA
-272 KDRILKKLL
+272 KDRALKKLL
-281 LRLLDDVGTNICDYV
+281 LRLLNDVGTNICDYV
-296 IEEASLDIAELKAN
+296 IEEASLNISELKAN
-310 GAPDIVIK
+310 GAPDIVIN

-326 GIITHKNLRFIHSTK
+326 GIITHKNLRFIHSTIDG
-341 EGKRG
+341 ENG

-366 YDVIIGEKTTC
+366 YDVILGEKSTC

-431 DEYGSTSVRR
+431 DEHGSTNVRR

-457 EVFPQ
+457 EVSPH
-462 IDELMNKIDMF
+462 IDELMRKIEMF
-473 LKYKD
+473 LEYKN
-478 DIEKNL
+478 DINKE

>member
-1 MQIKYKSLGEK
+1 MFKL
-12 ISYASFFHGKQ
+12 
-23 NIIIIIF
+23 
-30 VVLMILIYFC
+30 YFC
-40 AQIEVYMI
+40 TQIEADMI
-48 ESFIIK
+48 ETFIIK
-54 NYRCYR
+54 NYRSYR
-60 DRTELSFVASKKEG
+60 DRTELSFVASNKEG
-74 SKSKDLPPTWY
+74 GKKKDLPPVWY

-116 LRMIE
+116 LRMIA
-121 TAKPQRPS
+121 TAKPQKPS
-129 DKPEYRPFLLDK
+129 DKPEYRPFLLDNHSST
-141 ISRIQPTELSLTYYI
+141 IPTELALTYYI
-156 NNTCFNYNIK
+156 EDVCFSYNIK

-178 LIQSRSSRIFH
+178 LVQSRSSRIFYRFH
-189 RYHDK
+189 NKD
-194 ELDKVVV
+194 LDKVVI
-201 NFGNACDLSKTDQ
+201 NYGNACDLSKSDQ

-229 TFGSLNLESQI
+229 TFGALNLESQI
-240 LSENFNYFE
+240 LTKNFDYFE
-249 NRISMVHKS
+249 NHISMVHKS
-258 DKSLADKLQTGDPE
+258 DKSLADKLQTGDVA
-272 KDRILKKLL
+272 KDRALKKLL
-281 LRLLDDVGTNICDYV
+281 LRLLNDVGTNICDYV
-296 IEEASLDIAELKAN
+296 IEEASLNISELKAN
-310 GAPDIVIK
+310 GAPDIVIN

-326 GIITHKNLRFIHSTK
+326 GIITHKNLRFIHSTIDG
-341 EGKRG
+341 ENG

-366 YDVIIGEKTTC
+366 YDVILGEKSTC

-431 DEYGSTSVRR
+431 DEHGSTNVRR

-457 EVFPQ
+457 EVSPH
-462 IDELMNKIDMF
+462 IDELMSKIEMF
-473 LKYKD
+473 LEYKN
-478 DIEKNL
+478 DINKE

>member
-1 MQIKYKSLGEK
+1 MFKL
-12 ISYASFFHGKQ
+12 
-23 NIIIIIF
+23 
-30 VVLMILIYFC
+30 YFC
-40 AQIEVYMI
+40 TQIEADMI
-48 ESFIIK
+48 ETFIIK
-54 NYRCYR
+54 NYRSYR
-60 DRTELSFVASKKEG
+60 DRTELSFVASNKEG
-74 SKSKDLPPTWY
+74 GKKKDLPPVWY

-116 LRMIE
+116 LRMIA
-121 TAKPQRPS
+121 TAKPQKPS
-129 DKPEYRPFLLDK
+129 DKPEYRPFLLDNHSST
-141 ISRIQPTELSLTYYI
+141 IPTELALTYYI
-156 NNTCFNYNIK
+156 EDVCFSYNIK

-178 LIQSRSSRIFH
+178 LVQSRSSRVFYRFH
-189 RYHDK
+189 NKDI
-194 ELDKVVV
+194 DKVVI
-201 NFGNACDLSKTDQ
+201 NYGNACDLSKSDQ

-229 TFGSLNLESQI
+229 TFGALNLESQI
-240 LSENFNYFE
+240 LTKNFDYFE
-249 NRISMVHKS
+249 NHISMVHKS
-258 DKSLADKLQTGDPE
+258 DKSLADKLQTGDVD
-272 KDRILKKLL
+272 KDRALKKLL
-281 LRLLDDVGTNICDYV
+281 LRLLNDVGTNICDYV
-296 IEEASLDIAELKAN
+296 IEEASLNISELKAN
-310 GAPDIVIK
+310 GAPDIVIN

-326 GIITHKNLRFIHSTK
+326 GIITHKNLRFIHSTIDG
-341 EGKRG
+341 ENG

-366 YDVIIGEKTTC
+366 YDVILGEKSTC

-431 DEYGSTSVRR
+431 DEYGSTNVRR

-457 EVFPQ
+457 EVSPH
-462 IDELMNKIDMF
+462 IDELMRKIEMF
-473 LKYKD
+473 LEYKN
-478 DIEKNL
+478 DINKD

>member
-1 MQIKYKSLGEK
+1 MFKL
-12 ISYASFFHGKQ
+12 
-23 NIIIIIF
+23 
-30 VVLMILIYFC
+30 YFC
-40 AQIEVYMI
+40 TQIEADMI
-48 ESFIIK
+48 ETFIIK
-54 NYRCYR
+54 NYRSYR
-60 DRTELSFVASKKEG
+60 DRTELSFVASNKEG
-74 SKSKDLPPTWY
+74 GKKKDLPPVWY

-116 LRMIE
+116 LRMIA
-121 TAKPQRPS
+121 TAKPQKPS
-129 DKPEYRPFLLDK
+129 DKPEYRPFLLDNHSST
-141 ISRIQPTELSLTYYI
+141 IPTELALTYYI
-156 NNTCFNYNIK
+156 EDVCFSYNIK

-178 LIQSRSSRIFH
+178 LVQSRSSRVFYRFH
-189 RYHDK
+189 NK
-194 ELDKVVV
+194 ELDKVVI
-201 NFGNACDLSKTDQ
+201 NYGNACDLSKSDQ

-229 TFGSLNLESQI
+229 TFGALNLESQF
-240 LSENFNYFE
+240 LTKNFDYFE
-249 NRISMVHKS
+249 NHISMVHKS
-258 DKSLADKLQTGDPE
+258 DKSLADKLQTGDVD
-272 KDRILKKLL
+272 KDRALKKLL
-281 LRLLDDVGTNICDYV
+281 LRLLNDVGTNICDYV
-296 IEEASLDIAELKAN
+296 IEEASLNISELKAN
-310 GAPDIVIK
+310 GAPDIVIN

-326 GIITHKNLRFIHSTK
+326 GIITHKNLRFIHSTIDG
-341 EGKRG
+341 ENG

-366 YDVIIGEKTTC
+366 YDVILGEKSTC
-377 IDEIEYG
+377 IDEIESG

-431 DEYGSTSVRR
+431 DEYGSTNVRR

-457 EVFPQ
+457 EVSPH
-462 IDELMNKIDMF
+462 IDELMRKIEMF
-473 LKYKD
+473 LEYKN
-478 DIEKNL
+478 DINKD

>member
-1 MQIKYKSLGEK
+1 MFKL
-12 ISYASFFHGKQ
+12 
-23 NIIIIIF
+23 
-30 VVLMILIYFC
+30 YFC
-40 AQIEVYMI
+40 TQIEADMI
-48 ESFIIK
+48 ETFIIK
-54 NYRCYR
+54 NYRSYR
-60 DRTELSFVASKKEG
+60 DRTELSFVASNKEG
-74 SKSKDLPPTWY
+74 GKKKDLPPVWY

-116 LRMIE
+116 LRMIA
-121 TAKPQRPS
+121 TAKPQKPS
-129 DKPEYRPFLLDK
+129 DKPEYRPFLLDNHSST
-141 ISRIQPTELSLTYYI
+141 IPTELALTYYI
-156 NNTCFNYNIK
+156 EDVCFSYNIK

-178 LIQSRSSRIFH
+178 LVQSRSSRVFYRFH
-189 RYHDK
+189 NK
-194 ELDKVVV
+194 ELDKVVI
-201 NFGNACDLSKTDQ
+201 NYGNACDLSKSDQ

-229 TFGSLNLESQI
+229 TFGALNLESQI
-240 LSENFNYFE
+240 LTKNFDYFE
-249 NRISMVHKS
+249 NHISMVHKS
-258 DKSLADKLQTGDPE
+258 DKSLADKLQTGDID
-272 KDRILKKLL
+272 KDRALKKLL
-281 LRLLDDVGTNICDYV
+281 LRLLNDVGTNICDYV
-296 IEEASLDIAELKAN
+296 IEEASLNISELKAN
-310 GAPDIVIK
+310 GAPDIVINT
-318 AMMEQYPS
+318 MMEQYPS
-326 GIITHKNLRFIHSTK
+326 GIITHKNLRFIHSTIDG
-341 EGKRG
+341 ENG

-366 YDVIIGEKTTC
+366 YDVILGEKSTC

-431 DEYGSTSVRR
+431 DEHGSTNVRR

-457 EVFPQ
+457 EVSPH
-462 IDELMNKIDMF
+462 IDELMRKIEMF
-473 LKYKD
+473 LEYKN
-478 DIEKNL
+478 DINKE

>member
-1 MQIKYKSLGEK
+1 MFKL
-12 ISYASFFHGKQ
+12 
-23 NIIIIIF
+23 
-30 VVLMILIYFC
+30 YFC
-40 AQIEVYMI
+40 TQIEADMI
-48 ESFIIK
+48 ETFIIK
-54 NYRCYR
+54 NYRSYR
-60 DRTELSFVASKKEG
+60 DRTELSFVASNKEG
-74 SKSKDLPPTWY
+74 GKKKDLPPVWY

-116 LRMIE
+116 LRMIA
-121 TAKPQRPS
+121 TAKPQKPS
-129 DKPEYRPFLLDK
+129 DKPEYRPFLLDNHSST
-141 ISRIQPTELSLTYYI
+141 IPTELALTYYI
-156 NNTCFNYNIK
+156 EDVCFSYNIK

-178 LIQSRSSRIFH
+178 LVQSRSSRVFYRFH
-189 RYHDK
+189 NK
-194 ELDKVVV
+194 ELDKVVI
-201 NFGNACDLSKTDQ
+201 NYGNACDLSKSDQ

-229 TFGSLNLESQI
+229 TFGTLNLESQI
-240 LSENFNYFE
+240 LTKNFDYFE
-249 NRISMVHKS
+249 NHISMVHKS
-258 DKSLADKLQTGDPE
+258 DKSLADKLQTGDVD
-272 KDRILKKLL
+272 KDRALKKLL
-281 LRLLDDVGTNICDYV
+281 LRLLNDVGTNICDYV
-296 IEEASLDIAELKAN
+296 IEEASLNISELKAN
-310 GAPDIVIK
+310 GAPDIVIN

-326 GIITHKNLRFIHSTK
+326 GIITHKNLRFIHSTID
-341 EGKRG
+341 GANG

-366 YDVIIGEKTTC
+366 YDVILGEKSTC

-431 DEYGSTSVRR
+431 DEYGSTNVRR

-457 EVFPQ
+457 EVSPH
-462 IDELMNKIDMF
+462 IDELMRKIEMF
-473 LKYKD
+473 LEYKN
-478 DIEKNL
+478 DINKD